1 MFKIKNIALILGVL
15 VMSLGVGYLAIA
27 WSEPSQPPP
36 DGGTDAPLN
45 VSAEPQIKIGGLQ
58 TGSLIVT
65 GAVRADGNILDSDSN
80 VIYNSSTKKIESAR
94 LPFEQGDITSDAAT
108 NVWNEGYYNV
118 ANLTPVNVKAGINF
132 GRGEVGTYSGG
143 LMRLCVNSDPSSCGG
158 WFTPQLG
165 VTYYSSCRY
174 PSNCGYPTTCSQVV
188 AQGVVTPSGI
198 GLGNWQYVTS
208 YYPGCPMSYTSSIS
222 CGGSIESQQ

>member
-118 ANLTPVNVKAGINF
+118 ANLTPVNVRAGVNF
-132 GRGEVGTYSGG
+132 GRNQVGTYGSGP
-143 LMRLCVNSDPSSCGG
+143 MRLCVDSNPNSCGG
-158 WFTPQLG
+158 WFVPQIG
-165 VTYYSSCRY
+165 VTYYSSCQY
-174 PSNCGYPTTCSQVV
+174 PVGCGYPSTCSQVQATGV
-188 AQGVVTPSGI
+188 ATPSGV
-198 GLGNWQYVTS
+198 GLGNWKSSTS
-208 YYPGCPMSYTSSIS
+208 YYPGCPVQYPGTIS
-222 CGGSIESQQ
+222 CSGTIEQQQ